1 MSWSIGNCASFKD
14 AFVMGSDQIRK
25 TQEEIAKLKAVVGLT
40 GIDPIKK
47 AEKPVQSV
55 QPVQSE
61 QSNFTNIPPPPQ
73 QQVDDF
79 EYTLFKM
86 SKDPRFKKFIQ
97 YYMSDERTPQPQP
110 QLKSSF
116 GRQYS
121 DSIAFD
127 VRQYILLFITLL
139 GIYLFMERSFRKR
152 I

>member
-1 MSWSIGNCASFKD
+1 MSWSTGNCASFKD
-14 AFVMGSDQIRK
+14 AFIMGSDQIRK

-47 AEKPVQSV
+47 AEAPREAKAEESV
-55 QPVQSE
+55 SK
-61 QSNFTNIPPPPQ
+61 PPQ
-73 QQVDDF
+73 PVDDF

-86 SKDPRFKKFIQ
+86 SKDPRFKQFIQ
-97 YYMSDERTPQPQP
+97 YYIPTQQQPEIQQP
-110 QLKSSF
+110 VLVPIVSKSGF

-139 GIYLFMERSFRKR
+139 GIYLFMDKMFKQ
-152 I
+152 